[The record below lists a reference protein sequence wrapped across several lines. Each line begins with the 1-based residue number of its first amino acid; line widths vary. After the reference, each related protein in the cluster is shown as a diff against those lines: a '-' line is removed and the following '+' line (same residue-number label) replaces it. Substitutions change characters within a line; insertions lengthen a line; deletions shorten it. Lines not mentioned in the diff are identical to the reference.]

1 MVVLI
6 GNQKTN
12 IITTQKTR
20 KEQIAMSE
28 NNNPNVVNQSEALG
42 TFVTATIRGTVV
54 RKIRTAKS
62 LIFAVASANQDAK
75 KTDFPRFVAFENLS
89 EFDKTFSIGD
99 RVTVV
104 AHFRTSKKYPEGTL
118 VPDSITVEKSRL
130 DAVFANEDYLP
141 DVNQLA
147 IRGVM
152 ASDAYA
158 PSATATLASIMVTQ
172 VDGQKAYIRTIAFG
186 HIAASLRKKKKGDN
200 VDVIGYIRTKP
211 SAEAKERSHTQSV
224 VITAMR

>member
-1 MVVLI
+1 
-6 GNQKTN
+6 
-12 IITTQKTR
+12 
-20 KEQIAMSE
+20 MSE
-28 NNNPNVVNQSEALG
+28 KKNQTNAHQNESQK

-62 LIFAVASANQDAK
+62 LIFAVASSNADAK

-130 DAVFANEDYLP
+130 DAAFARESYLP
-141 DVNQLA
+141 DMNEFV

-158 PSATATLASIMVTQ
+158 PSDAATLASIMVGQ
-172 VDGQKAYIRTIAFG
+172 ADGQKAYIRTIAFG
-186 HIAASLRKKKKGDN
+186 HTAASLLKKKKGDSI
-200 VDVIGYIRTKP
+200 DVIGYVRTKP
-211 SAEAKERSHTQSV
+211 SSEAKERSHTQSM
-224 VITAMR
+224 VITAVR